1 MGPILYRFAAEWIYE
16 DGVLDAILD
25 LYVGRLVQNPRDGD
39 RAAFYASHAD
49 G

>member
-16 DGVLDAILD
+16 DGVLDDTGSVRWA
-25 LYVGRLVQNPRDGD
+25 LVQNPRDGD